1 MIIGVVVILRSLFFS
16 VFFMVAFIIT
26 STGQSFATTMTI
38 AEYAQNPFGQVL
50 FMRHAL
56 APGNGDPGNF
66 EISVCATQRNLD
78 DTGRQQ
84 ARDLGT
90 NMTKLDVTFGSVFSS
105 QWCRCL
111 ETAALLE
118 QGPVTELPGLNSF
131 YQGIVPRAETL
142 HSLRQFLNGLD
153 ANHTPVLMVTH
164 FVTISAV
171 TGIGVSSGG
180 AVAYDVV
187 TGEAGEII
195 F

>member
-16 VFFMVAFIIT
+16 FFFMVAFIIT
-26 STGQSFATTMTI
+26 GTGQSFATTMTI
-38 AEYAQNPFGQVL
+38 AEYAQNPFGQIL

-90 NMTKLDVTFGSVFSS
+90 NMTKLNVTFGSVFSS

-111 ETAALLE
+111 ETAALLK

-142 HSLRQFLNGLD
+142 HNLRQFLNGLD
-153 ANHTPVLMVTH
+153 TNHTPVLMVTH

-187 TGEAGEII
+187 TGEAVEII

>member
-1 MIIGVVVILRSLFFS
+1 MVVIRSSFLF
-16 VFFMVAFIIT
+16 VFLASAFFIS

-38 AEYAQNPFGQVL
+38 AEYARNPFGQVL

-84 ARDLGT
+84 ARDLGAQ
-90 NMTKLDVTFGSVFSS
+90 MTKLDVTFSSVYSS

-118 QGPVTELPGLNSF
+118 QGQVTELPGLNSF
-131 YQGIVPRAETL
+131 YQGIVPRTETL
-142 HSLRQFLNGLD
+142 HSLRQFLSGLD
-153 ANHTPVLMVTH
+153 AKDIPVLMVTH

-187 TGEAGEII
+187 TGGAVEII